1 MTILIIFYKS
11 LILIQVA
18 SLDEKQ
24 QNYESDVSKNI
35 FLNEKYT
42 LTKQSFTITLLF
54 YFFKIS
60 KLKHQLSQ
68 AEERSNKFE
77 RDSKNVEVFQKKV
90 SVL

>member
-1 MTILIIFYKS
+1 MKNNIINIDNLIIHYKS

-42 LTKQSFTITLLF
+42 LKKQSFTITLLF
-54 YFFKIS
+54 YFLRYQS
-60 KLKHQLSQ
+60 
-68 AEERSNKFE
+68 
-77 RDSKNVEVFQKKV
+77 
-90 SVL
+90 